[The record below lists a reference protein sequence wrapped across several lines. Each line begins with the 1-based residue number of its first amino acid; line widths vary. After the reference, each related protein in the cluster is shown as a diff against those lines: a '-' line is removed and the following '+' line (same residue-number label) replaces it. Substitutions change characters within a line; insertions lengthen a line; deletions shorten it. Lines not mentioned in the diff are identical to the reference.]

1 MCKRDDTV
9 VRLHWQ
15 GKFRGPDFA
24 PITFQ
29 LRSVS
34 HERLRDTKNRVI
46 TTVIAEPL
54 SEMAEQ
60 ELTKAARSDED
71 RLLQAIATDPTAS
84 IAALAKTLGWLT
96 AKNEPHKSKVHRAL
110 GRLKDAKLLATERG
124 QHMWKQSF
132 EENGEKRKC
141 VVRLNRSTPS
151 GTVLLSVPP
160 FHRFVERAERR
171 RKPRCKKPRQSWFFA
186 VPQDGTIALKESLK
200 VSFRVPFRSTPF
212 PMGPRGT
219 PAAPNWRER
228 L

>member
-1 MCKRDDTV
+1 VQPISKETTKTQTFSSADTLQGYANSAFPADRPLLLIATRPRTPPTTIWCHATFTFLGGSGFAYGRGGGGGAFLAEVDGNLVCKRDDTV

-124 QHMWKQSF
+124 QHMLT
-132 EENGEKRKC
+132 EKGSK
-141 VVRLNRSTPS
+141 
-151 GTVLLSVPP
+151 
-160 FHRFVERAERR
+160 
-171 RKPRCKKPRQSWFFA
+171 
-186 VPQDGTIALKESLK
+186 ALKKMEKNENAS
-200 VSFRVPFRSTPF
+200 SD
-212 PMGPRGT
+212 
-219 PAAPNWRER
+219 
-228 L
+228 

>member
-1 MCKRDDTV
+1 VDGNLVCKRDDTV

-54 SEMAEQ
+54 SEMDEQ

-124 QHMWKQSF
+124 QHMLT
-132 EENGEKRKC
+132 EKGSK
-141 VVRLNRSTPS
+141 
-151 GTVLLSVPP
+151 
-160 FHRFVERAERR
+160 
-171 RKPRCKKPRQSWFFA
+171 
-186 VPQDGTIALKESLK
+186 ALKKMEKNENAS
-200 VSFRVPFRSTPF
+200 SD
-212 PMGPRGT
+212 
-219 PAAPNWRER
+219 
-228 L
+228 